1 MSYILEALRRAES
14 ERERK
19 RGGVPG
25 LHAQPVPSPSPDD
38 AGERRGAPWGWIVT
52 GLSIGV
58 LLMILWRWW
67 SVEPLVDEAAL
78 ARAPVGGNVS
88 QGSAEPPAAATPASP
103 PPAPV
108 QPAAPPTGAP
118 PAGAT
123 SPAAPG
129 PNTPTRGNAPAA
141 PNEAGRVTKPA
152 PPPRSTADAA
162 APRRGGEPAQSPSPT
177 GQPAPSANAQ
187 QAPSAQTAPSPPAA
201 ANSRNP
207 APAPTPVPAPP
218 PERLRTL
225 AELPDDL
232 RGSVPQLAFGG
243 SVYSD
248 TPAQR
253 MVIFNGQVLREGDA
267 VTNELQIEQ
276 IRQRSAVL
284 RVRGQRFEM
293 PF

>member
-25 LHAQPVPSPSPDD
+25 LHARPVPMPSSDEL
-38 AGERRGAPWGWIVT
+38 GERRGKAWPWLT
-52 GLSIGV
+52 GAVSVGL

-67 SVEPLVDEAAL
+67 SVEPLVDETML

-88 QGSAEPPAAATPASP
+88 QGGADAASAPPA

-108 QPAAPPTGAP
+108 PAPAQPAPQAAPAP
-118 PAGAT
+118 
-123 SPAAPG
+123 SPAPAPKAAASG
-129 PNTPTRGNAPAA
+129 AA
-141 PNEAGRVTKPA
+141 PDKAPRSSKPA
-152 PPPRSTADAA
+152 TPPRSTATAA
-162 APRRGGEPAQSPSPT
+162 ASPRQPPAQ
-177 GQPAPSANAQ
+177 GSA
-187 QAPSAQTAPSPPAA
+187 PAA
-201 ANSRNP
+201 PTPQAALP
-207 APAPTPVPAPP
+207 APAPA

-225 AELPDDL
+225 AELPDDV
-232 RGSVPQLAFGG
+232 RRSVPQLAFGG

-253 MVIFNGQVLREGDA
+253 MVIFNGQVMREGDA
-267 VTNELQIEQ
+267 VTDDLQVEQ
-276 IRQRSAVL
+276 IRPRSAVM

>member
-38 AGERRGAPWGWIVT
+38 TGERRGAPWGWIVT

-58 LLMILWRWW
+58 LLMILWRGW
-67 SVEPLVDEAAL
+67 SAEPLVDEATL

-88 QGSAEPPAAATPASP
+88 QGSAEAPAAATPASP
-103 PPAPV
+103 VPAPI

-123 SPAAPG
+123 LPAAPG
-129 PNTPTRGNAPAA
+129 PNTPTRGNPPAA
-141 PNEAGRVTKPA
+141 ANEATTRATKPA
-152 PPPRSTADAA
+152 PPPRSTANSA
-162 APRRGGEPAQSPSPT
+162 APRRGDDPTQSASPT
-177 GQPAPSANAQ
+177 AQPAPSAKAQ
-187 QAPSAQTAPSPPAA
+187 QAPSVQTAPASPAA
-201 ANSRNP
+201 ANTRNA
-207 APAPTPVPAPP
+207 APVPVPAPP

-253 MVIFNGQVLREGDA
+253 MVILNGQVLREGDA

>member
-25 LHAQPVPSPSPDD
+25 LHAQPVPNPSPDD
-38 AGERRGAPWGWIVT
+38 GGERRGAPWGWIVT

-88 QGSAEPPAAATPASP
+88 PGSAQPPAAAAPT
-103 PPAPV
+103 PPAPME
-108 QPAAPPTGAP
+108 PAAPAAVAP
-118 PAGAT
+118 APGAT
-123 SPAAPG
+123 PSAAPA
-129 PNTPTRGNAPAA
+129 PNTPPKGGAPTPTDEKSPRA
-141 PNEAGRVTKPA
+141 TKPA
-152 PPPRSTADAA
+152 PPPRSTANVAPAA
-162 APRRGGEPAQSPSPT
+162 RRVDGPAQAPASAS
-177 GQPAPSANAQ
+177 GQPSTAAQPTPAP
-187 QAPSAQTAPSPPAA
+187 PVTTTAPPAA
-201 ANSRNP
+201 NTRN
-207 APAPTPVPAPP
+207 AAPVPAPAAP

-276 IRQRSAVL
+276 IRPRSTVL

>member
-38 AGERRGAPWGWIVT
+38 LGERRGAPWGWIVS

-58 LLMILWRWW
+58 LLMILWRGW
-67 SVEPLVDEAAL
+67 SVEPLVDEAEL

-88 QGSAEPPAAATPASP
+88 QGSVEPPAASAGIAGSCAERAGRARHGRTANGRHGSRPHLQPTRHRRLPRRRQPTKRHHASPSPRRRRATPRPRQRRAATDAPRADARAAGSA
-103 PPAPV
+103 PAP
-108 QPAAPPTGAP
+108 QPAA
-118 PAGAT
+118 
-123 SPAAPG
+123 
-129 PNTPTRGNAPAA
+129 NA
-141 PNEAGRVTKPA
+141 
-152 PPPRSTADAA
+152 
-162 APRRGGEPAQSPSPT
+162 
-177 GQPAPSANAQ
+177 
-187 QAPSAQTAPSPPAA
+187 
-201 ANSRNP
+201 RNP
-207 APAPTPVPAPP
+207 VPAPAPP

-232 RGSVPQLAFGG
+232 RSSVPQLAFGG

-276 IRQRSAVL
+276 IRPRSAVL

>member
-25 LHAQPVPSPSPDD
+25 LHAQPVPNPSPDD
-38 AGERRGAPWGWIVT
+38 GGERRGAPWGWIVT

-88 QGSAEPPAAATPASP
+88 QGSTEPPAAATPA
-103 PPAPV
+103 PPAPAPAE
-108 QPAAPPTGAP
+108 PAAPAKAAPQPRATPPAAQGPNAPTKGGAP
-118 PAGAT
+118 
-123 SPAAPG
+123 
-129 PNTPTRGNAPAA
+129 APADEKA
-141 PNEAGRVTKPA
+141 PRATKPA
-152 PPPRSTADAA
+152 PPPRSTANTA
-162 APRRGGEPAQSPSPT
+162 APRRRDEPAQTAAAS
-177 GQPAPSANAQ
+177 GQPAPSVTAP
-187 QAPSAQTAPSPPAA
+187 QAPSPQAMPATPPAA
-201 ANSRNP
+201 NPRSAAP
-207 APAPTPVPAPP
+207 APAPAAP

-225 AELPDDL
+225 AELPDEL
-232 RGSVPQLAFGG
+232 RSSVPQLAFGG
-243 SVYSD
+243 SMYSD
-248 TPAQR
+248 MPAQR

-276 IRQRSAVL
+276 IRPRSAVL

>member
-38 AGERRGAPWGWIVT
+38 TGERRGAPWGWIVT

-58 LLMILWRWW
+58 LLMILWRGW

-88 QGSAEPPAAATPASP
+88 QGSAEAPAAARRRRRSLRQSSRQRRPRAHRQR
-103 PPAPV
+103 APH
-108 QPAAPPTGAP
+108 PRPHLGRTRRRGAI
-118 PAGAT
+118 
-123 SPAAPG
+123 
-129 PNTPTRGNAPAA
+129 APAA
-141 PNEAGRVTKPA
+141 ANEATTRATKPA
-152 PPPRSTADAA
+152 PPPRSTANAA
-162 APRRGGEPAQSPSPT
+162 APRRGDDPTQSASPT
-177 GQPAPSANAQ
+177 AQPAPSAMAQ
-187 QAPSAQTAPSPPAA
+187 QAPSVQTAPSSPAA
-201 ANSRNP
+201 ANTRNA
-207 APAPTPVPAPP
+207 APVPVPAPP

-253 MVIFNGQVLREGDA
+253 MVILNGQVLREGDA

-276 IRQRSAVL
+276 IRPRSAVL

>member
-25 LHAQPVPSPSPDD
+25 LHAQPVPNASPDES
-38 AGERRGAPWGWIVT
+38 GERRGAPWSWIVT
-52 GLSIGV
+52 GLVIGV

-88 QGSAEPPAAATPASP
+88 QDRTDP
-103 PPAPV
+103 
-108 QPAAPPTGAP
+108 PAAPPPASPSTPEPTPPSATTPSATTPPTG
-118 PAGAT
+118 
-123 SPAAPG
+123 S
-129 PNTPTRGNAPAA
+129 APAA
-141 PNEAGRVTKPA
+141 PAPAAPKTADAAPGNEKTPRASKPA
-152 PPPRSTADAA
+152 PPPRSHATQAPRREADRTAA
-162 APRRGGEPAQSPSPT
+162 APATAPATAPAARAASP
-177 GQPAPSANAQ
+177 QPAPAAQ
-187 QAPSAQTAPSPPAA
+187 ARPAQPVAPP
-201 ANSRNP
+201 
-207 APAPTPVPAPP
+207 PAPP

-232 RGSVPQLAFGG
+232 RSSVPQLAFGG

-248 TPAQR
+248 MPAQR
-253 MVIFNGQVLREGDA
+253 MVILNGQVLREGDA
-267 VTNELQIEQ
+267 LTNELQIEQ
-276 IRQRSAVL
+276 IRPRSAVL

>member
-38 AGERRGAPWGWIVT
+38 LGERRGAPWGRIVS

-58 LLMILWRWW
+58 LLMILWRGW
-67 SVEPLVDEAAL
+67 SVEPLVDEAEL

-88 QGSAEPPAAATPASP
+88 QGSAVPPPSPASPAAAPNE
-103 PPAPV
+103 
-108 QPAAPPTGAP
+108 PAAPATATPPTGA
-118 PAGAT
+118 T
-123 SPAAPG
+123 AA
-129 PNTPTRGNAPAA
+129 APAA
-141 PNEAGRVTKPA
+141 DTTPKAAVPAPANERAPRVAKPA
-152 PPPRSTADAA
+152 PPPRNTTTAV
-162 APRRGGEPAQSPSPT
+162 APRRNDDS
-177 GQPAPSANAQ
+177 
-187 QAPSAQTAPSPPAA
+187 
-201 ANSRNP
+201 
-207 APAPTPVPAPP
+207 APTPAPQAAPAQQPAANARSPAAVPVPP

-225 AELPDDL
+225 AELPDEL
-232 RGSVPQLAFGG
+232 RSGVPQLAFGG

-253 MVIFNGQVLREGDA
+253 MVIFNGQVMREGDA

-276 IRQRSAVL
+276 IRPRSAVL

>member
-25 LHAQPVPSPSPDD
+25 LHANPVPMPSPDEM
-38 AGERRGAPWGWIVT
+38 GERRGKPWVWVAS

-67 SVEPLVDEAAL
+67 SVEPLIDEGAL

-88 QGSAEPPAAATPASP
+88 QNSADAPAAALPA

-108 QPAAPPTGAP
+108 PAPPPAQPAPAPQTAP
-118 PAGAT
+118 AP
-123 SPAAPG
+123 APG
-129 PNTPTRGNAPAA
+129 PKAAASGTADKPPRTTR
-141 PNEAGRVTKPA
+141 PA
-152 PPPRSTADAA
+152 PPPRSTATAA
-162 APRRGGEPAQSPSPT
+162 APRETQSAPPPQAGVPAQ
-177 GQPAPSANAQ
+177 GPAQ
-187 QAPSAQTAPSPPAA
+187 G
-201 ANSRNP
+201 P
-207 APAPTPVPAPP
+207 APAPQPPPAAPP
-218 PERLRTL
+218 PERVRTL

-232 RGSVPQLAFGG
+232 RRSLPQLAFGG

-253 MVIFNGQVLREGDA
+253 MVILNGQVMREGDA
-267 VTNELQIEQ
+267 VTDELQIEQ
-276 IRQRSAVL
+276 IRPRSAVL
-284 RVRGQRFEM
+284 RMRGQRFEM

>member
-25 LHAQPVPSPSPDD
+25 LHARPVPLPSPEDTGEQRSKPWVWV
-38 AGERRGAPWGWIVT
+38 AG
-52 GLSIGV
+52 GLSVGV

-88 QGSAEPPAAATPASP
+88 PGSADAPAAAAP
-103 PPAPV
+103 PPAPAPAAAPPAPAPAPAEPAAPATPSPAPAPKAAPGRAADKPPRTSK
-108 QPAAPPTGAP
+108 PAAPPRSS
-118 PAGAT
+118 AT
-123 SPAAPG
+123 
-129 PNTPTRGNAPAA
+129 
-141 PNEAGRVTKPA
+141 
-152 PPPRSTADAA
+152 AA
-162 APRRGGEPAQSPSPT
+162 APREPRPT
-177 GQPAPSANAQ
+177 AAPPGAAPVPAPAAQPAPA
-187 QAPSAQTAPSPPAA
+187 
-201 ANSRNP
+201 
-207 APAPTPVPAPP
+207 APP

-232 RGSVPQLAFGG
+232 RRSVPQLAFGG

-253 MVIFNGQVLREGDA
+253 MVILNGQVMREGDP
-267 VTNELQIEQ
+267 VTDELQIEQ
-276 IRQRSAVL
+276 IRPRSAVL

>member
-25 LHAQPVPSPSPDD
+25 LHAKPVPMPSPDD
-38 AGERRGAPWGWIVT
+38 IGEHRSKPWVWLAGC
-52 GLSIGV
+52 LSVGV
-58 LLMILWRWW
+58 LLMILWRW
-67 SVEPLVDEAAL
+67 SSMPPLVDEDAL

-88 QGSAEPPAAATPASP
+88 QGSADAPAAA
-103 PPAPV
+103 PAPTTAPAEPAP
-108 QPAAPPTGAP
+108 QATPSPAPAPAPKSAASSAAPDKP
-118 PAGAT
+118 PR
-123 SPAAPG
+123 SS
-129 PNTPTRGNAPAA
+129 R
-141 PNEAGRVTKPA
+141 PA
-152 PPPRSTADAA
+152 PPPRSTAAA
-162 APRRGGEPAQSPSPT
+162 AATPLNPPPPASS
-177 GQPAPSANAQ
+177 
-187 QAPSAQTAPSPPAA
+187 PAA
-201 ANSRNP
+201 AQAKAP
-207 APAPTPVPAPP
+207 APAAPP

-232 RGSVPQLAFGG
+232 RRSVPQLAFGG

-253 MVIFNGQVLREGDA
+253 MVIFNGQVMREGDA
-267 VTNELQIEQ
+267 VSEELQIEQ
-276 IRQRSAVL
+276 IRPRSTVL

>member
-25 LHAQPVPSPSPDD
+25 LHANPVPMPSSDD
-38 AGERRGAPWGWIVT
+38 RAEGTRPWTWVAG
-52 GLSIGV
+52 GLTVGV

-78 ARAPVGGNVS
+78 ARAPVEGNVS
-88 QGSAEPPAAATPASP
+88 QGNASPPVTTPAAPAAAQPAPSPPPAPAEPAPPAAATPA
-103 PPAPV
+103 PAPKAGSAASEE
-108 QPAAPPTGAP
+108 PAR
-118 PAGAT
+118 
-123 SPAAPG
+123 S
-129 PNTPTRGNAPAA
+129 R
-141 PNEAGRVTKPA
+141 KPA
-152 PPPRSTADAA
+152 TPPRSSATAVASPRNPQAA
-162 APRRGGEPAQSPSPT
+162 
-177 GQPAPSANAQ
+177 
-187 QAPSAQTAPSPPAA
+187 
-201 ANSRNP
+201 P
-207 APAPTPVPAPP
+207 APAPPQAPTAKATGVPAPVTQP
-218 PERLRTL
+218 TPQGTQAPMGRNAAPAPAPERLRTL

-232 RGSVPQLAFGG
+232 RRSVPQLTFGG

-253 MVIFNGQVLREGDA
+253 MVIFNGQVMREGDA
-267 VTNELQIEQ
+267 INEELQIEQ
-276 IRQRSAVL
+276 IRPRSAVM